1 MSAKHDFSSPFDL
14 EMIQKEAK
22 PLWEKLLLTPEM
34 VQNLEQKDFTF
45 EDFCDEIRLEMIPC

>member
-1 MSAKHDFSSPFDL
+1 MNAKYDTTFDWQAA
-14 EMIQKEAK
+14 IQEEAK

-34 VQNLEQKDFTF
+34 VQCFEQKDFTF